1 MDMSTSE
8 DLKRAYRLIKRDQ
21 PEEAQA
27 IIRPILDA
35 DPANVHAWWLL
46 AYAVDDPNEVRH
58 ALNQVLELDP
68 NYSNAP
74 KAREMLAA
82 LDAQFPSTEGSFDDV
97 FGTEADTSGG
107 ADFFTEVPFGESS
120 AGETFDSYEDSFG
133 DTFDDAALG
142 LSGEDF
148 FSSGDL
154 FADLEGEPGGEIAP
168 AEQPISVDDLR
179 AILEPSTPADA
190 ETRAEQEE
198 KKARRQGRGGRL
210 LRVFLVLLSIPVL
223 LIVVLFIVF
232 SGGSDENKDPGALK
246 TVEVQS
252 DKVKNILV
260 STGSELRL
268 ANLSSDSQVIVA
280 ESAAGS
286 TLFVQLCGRPDPDL
300 PQLAMQ
306 GMDIAAQQAPALE
319 GQLAAVGVSI
329 NLCGSEKQDTLYR
342 AYVSVSD
349 AIHYDNGDLGE
360 GPSGQAAF
368 QALWKTS

>member
-1 MDMSTSE
+1 MIIVH
-8 DLKRAYRLIKRDQ
+8 KPKNCAYRLIKRDQ

-82 LDAQFPSTEGSFDDV
+82 LDEQFPSTEGSFDDV

-133 DTFDDAALG
+133 DAFDDAALG

-148 FSSGDL
+148 FTSGDL
-154 FADLEGEPGGEIAP
+154 FADLEGEPGGESVP

-210 LRVFLVLLSIPVL
+210 LRVFLVLLSIPIL

-252 DKVKNILV
+252 DEVKNILV

-349 AIHYDNGDLGE
+349 AIRYGNGDLGE

>member
-82 LDAQFPSTEGSFDDV
+82 LDEQFPSTEGSFDDV

-133 DTFDDAALG
+133 DAFDDAALG

-148 FSSGDL
+148 FTSGDL
-154 FADLEGEPGGEIAP
+154 FADLEGEPGGESVP

-210 LRVFLVLLSIPVL
+210 LRVFLVLLSIPIL

-252 DKVKNILV
+252 DEVKNILV